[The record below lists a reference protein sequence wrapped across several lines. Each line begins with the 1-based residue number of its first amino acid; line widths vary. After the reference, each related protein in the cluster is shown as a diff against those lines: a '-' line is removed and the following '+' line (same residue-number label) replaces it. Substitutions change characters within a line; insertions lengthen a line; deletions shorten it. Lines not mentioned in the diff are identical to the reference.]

1 MIQNKKTA
9 YSKKPTSRKTT
20 PSRTGKTFK
29 KPFATVKNTSKRNVA
44 KPALRNAAPRPVLS
58 RSSSTYPMRI
68 NKYLAHMSFA
78 SRREADA
85 LIEKGSVYVNGVKA
99 TLGTKVAKGDKVTVG
114 KTAVSSNAVAKEGNR
129 YFAYFKPIG
138 VTTTKEVGAQ
148 DILSV
153 ATFPVP
159 VFPVGRLDKD
169 SEGLILMTNDGR
181 VTEKLLHPRF
191 YHEKEYRAE
200 LNRPVNNVLL
210 RGLKS
215 GLHVGGFRARPAQ
228 VRKADSPD
236 TIDIILTEG
245 QNRQVRRMVKA
256 FGFTVVNLLRF
267 RIENIE
273 LGDLDPGKIREIKG
287 DELAEFMRRLKLP
300 L

>member
-1 MIQNKKTA
+1 
-9 YSKKPTSRKTT
+9 
-20 PSRTGKTFK
+20 
-29 KPFATVKNTSKRNVA
+29 
-44 KPALRNAAPRPVLS
+44 
-58 RSSSTYPMRI
+58 MRI

-85 LIEKGSVYVNGVKA
+85 LIAKGSVYVNGVKA

-114 KTAVSSNAVAKEGNR
+114 KTAVSSSAVAKEGNR
-129 YFAYFKPIG
+129 YFAYYKPVGI
-138 VTTTKEVGAQ
+138 TTTKEVDAP

-153 ATFPVP
+153 AKFPVP

-191 YHEKEYRAE
+191 YHEKEYRVE
-200 LNRPVNNVLL
+200 LNRPINNTLL

-256 FGFTVVNLLRF
+256 FGFSVLSLLRF

-273 LGDLDPGKIREIKG
+273 LGDLNPGEHREVRG
-287 DELAEFMRRLKLP
+287 EELAEFLKRLQLP
-300 L
+300 K